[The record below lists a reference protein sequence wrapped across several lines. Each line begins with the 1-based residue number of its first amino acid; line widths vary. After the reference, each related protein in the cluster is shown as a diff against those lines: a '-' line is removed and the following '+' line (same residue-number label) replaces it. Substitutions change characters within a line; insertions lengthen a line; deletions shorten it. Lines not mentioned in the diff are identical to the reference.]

1 MQIEDEKS
9 APTIH
14 QLGGEIKNV
23 RRLADPNIKEWSAT
37 NLSIGYHESTGY
49 IGMLRSGNYVINPL
63 GTYQVVTGD
72 FIRSKIY
79 ISELDPE
86 TYKLT
91 DLRLLDVEKLSE
103 QGPLRRGLE
112 DPKLFY
118 RDGAWH
124 FTCVTME
131 KGHTEKARMAICR
144 LSANLRSIES
154 LRSLKELML
163 INQKRTGCYLL
174 NLMNT
179 LIGSMVLHLLLKIT
193 R

>member
-49 IGMLRSGNYVINPL
+49 VGMLRSGNYVINPL

-103 QGPLRRGLE
+103 Q
-112 DPKLFY
+112 
-118 RDGAWH
+118 
-124 FTCVTME
+124 
-131 KGHTEKARMAICR
+131 
-144 LSANLRSIES
+144 
-154 LRSLKELML
+154 
-163 INQKRTGCYLL
+163 
-174 NLMNT
+174 
-179 LIGSMVLHLLLKIT
+179 
-193 R
+193 